1 MSITETISTKSPMP
15 MKLSW
20 ADIFIGQEI
29 GESYEYQADLANSI
43 RNVISGKVMLI
54 YPEREYET
62 TTTLKP
68 GKVIITR
75 RK

>member
-1 MSITETISTKSPMP
+1 MSLIETMITKSPMP

-20 ADIFIGQEI
+20 ADIFIRQEV
-29 GESYEYQADLANSI
+29 GESYEYPAELANSI

-62 TTTLKP
+62 STTLKP

-75 RK
+75 KK